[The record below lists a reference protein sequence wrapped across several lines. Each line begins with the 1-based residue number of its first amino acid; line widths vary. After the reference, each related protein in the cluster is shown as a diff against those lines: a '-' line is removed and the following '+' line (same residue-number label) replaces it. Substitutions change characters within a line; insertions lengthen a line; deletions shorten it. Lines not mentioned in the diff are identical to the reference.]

1 MKPSDDEFSDFYAWL
16 AALRLNKD
24 WQRNI
29 EAPSPTNREVEL
41 VNKWKEVNT
50 ADEELGKVRRLYL
63 MKIQEFNSRWR
74 NIESSQLELKQ
85 HLVKFN
91 NFVR

>member
-1 MKPSDDEFSDFYAWL
+1 MKPSDDEFSHFYSWL
-16 AALRLNKD
+16 RALRLSKD
-24 WQRNI
+24 CP
-29 EAPSPTNREVEL
+29 EDSAVPTNREVEL

-50 ADEELGKVRRLYL
+50 ADSELERVRRLYML
-63 MKIQEFNSRWR
+63 KIQEFNTRWR
-74 NIESSQLELKQ
+74 NIESGQLELKQ

>member
-1 MKPSDDEFSDFYAWL
+1 MKPSNDEFSNFYNWL
-16 AALRLNKD
+16 SALSLNKD

-29 EAPSPTNREVEL
+29 EAPTNREVEL

-50 ADEELGKVRRLYL
+50 ADEELEKVRRLY
-63 MKIQEFNSRWR
+63 MTKIQEFNTRWR

-85 HLVKFN
+85 SLVKFN

>member
-1 MKPSDDEFSDFYAWL
+1 MKPSDDEFSNFYNWL
-16 AALRLNKD
+16 SALSLNKG

-29 EAPSPTNREVEL
+29 EAPTNREVEL

-50 ADEELGKVRRLYL
+50 ADEELEKVRKLYL
-63 MKIQEFNSRWR
+63 TKIQEFNTRWR
-74 NIESSQLELKQ
+74 SIESSQLELKKQ
-85 HLVKFN
+85 LVRFN

>member
-1 MKPSDDEFSDFYAWL
+1 MEG
-16 AALRLNKD
+16 
-24 WQRNI
+24 
-29 EAPSPTNREVEL
+29 PTNREVEL

-50 ADEELGKVRRLYL
+50 ADEELGKMRKLYL
-63 MKIQEFNSRWR
+63 MKIQEFNTRWR
-74 NIESSQLELKQ
+74 KIESSQLELKQ

>member
-1 MKPSDDEFSDFYAWL
+1 MKPPNDEFSDFYNWL
-16 AALRLNKD
+16 SQNKD
-24 WQRNI
+24 LQRKI
-29 EAPSPTNREVEL
+29 EAPTNREVEL

-50 ADEELGKVRRLYL
+50 ADSELERVRRLYML
-63 MKIQEFNSRWR
+63 KIQEFNTRWR
-74 NIESSQLELKQ
+74 NIESGQLELKQ

>member
-1 MKPSDDEFSDFYAWL
+1 MKPSDDEYSDLYNWL
-16 AALRLNKD
+16 SALRQNKD
-24 WQRNI
+24 LPRKV
-29 EAPSPTNREVEL
+29 ETPTNREVEL

-50 ADEELGKVRRLYL
+50 ADEELERVRRLY
-63 MKIQEFNSRWR
+63 MIKIQEFNTRWR
-74 NIESSQLELKQ
+74 NVESGQLELKQ

>member
-1 MKPSDDEFSDFYAWL
+1 MKPSDDEFSHFYNWL
-16 AALRLNKD
+16 RALRLNKD
-24 WQRNI
+24 CPGDS
-29 EAPSPTNREVEL
+29 AVPTNREVEL
-41 VNKWKEVNT
+41 VNKWREVNT
-50 ADEELGKVRRLYL
+50 ADEELEKVRKLYL
-63 MKIQEFNSRWR
+63 VKIQEFNTRWR

>member
-1 MKPSDDEFSDFYAWL
+1 MKPSDDEFSNFYNWL
-16 AALRLNKD
+16 SALSLNKD

-29 EAPSPTNREVEL
+29 EAPTNREVEL

-50 ADEELGKVRRLYL
+50 ADEELERVRRLY
-63 MKIQEFNSRWR
+63 MIKIEEFNTRWR
-74 NIESSQLELKQ
+74 NVESGQLELKQ

>member
-1 MKPSDDEFSDFYAWL
+1 MKPSDDEFSNFYNWL
-16 AALRLNKD
+16 SALSLNKD

-29 EAPSPTNREVEL
+29 EAPTNREVEL

-50 ADEELGKVRRLYL
+50 ADEELEKVRKLYL
-63 MKIQEFNSRWR
+63 TKIQEFNTRWR
-74 NIESSQLELKQ
+74 SIESSQLELKQ
-85 HLVKFN
+85 NLVKFN

>member
-1 MKPSDDEFSDFYAWL
+1 MKPSDDEFSHFYSWL
-16 AALRLNKD
+16 RALRRNKD
-24 WQRNI
+24 CPGDS
-29 EAPSPTNREVEL
+29 AVPTNREVEL

-50 ADEELGKVRRLYL
+50 ADEELEKVRKRYL
-63 MKIQEFNSRWR
+63 AKIQEFNTRWR

>member
-1 MKPSDDEFSDFYAWL
+1 MKPPNDEFSDFYNWL
-16 AALRLNKD
+16 SSLSQNKD
-24 WQRNI
+24 LQRKI
-29 EAPSPTNREVEL
+29 EAPTNREVEL

-50 ADEELGKVRRLYL
+50 ADEELEKVRKLYL
-63 MKIQEFNSRWR
+63 VKIQEFNTRWR
-74 NIESSQLELKQ
+74 NIESGQLELKQ

>member
-1 MKPSDDEFSDFYAWL
+1 MKPSDDEFSDFYNWL
-16 AALRLNKD
+16 SALSQNKD
-24 WQRNI
+24 WQRNTA
-29 EAPSPTNREVEL
+29 APSNREVEL
-41 VNKWKEVNT
+41 VNKWKEVNI
-50 ADEELGKVRRLYL
+50 ADEELEKVRELYL
-63 MKIQEFNSRWR
+63 KKIQEFNTRWR

>member
-1 MKPSDDEFSDFYAWL
+1 MKPSDDEFSDFYNWL
-16 AALRLNKD
+16 SALSQNKD
-24 WQRNI
+24 WQRNTA
-29 EAPSPTNREVEL
+29 APSNREVEL

-50 ADEELGKVRRLYL
+50 ADEELARVRRLY
-63 MKIQEFNSRWR
+63 MIKIQEFNTRWR